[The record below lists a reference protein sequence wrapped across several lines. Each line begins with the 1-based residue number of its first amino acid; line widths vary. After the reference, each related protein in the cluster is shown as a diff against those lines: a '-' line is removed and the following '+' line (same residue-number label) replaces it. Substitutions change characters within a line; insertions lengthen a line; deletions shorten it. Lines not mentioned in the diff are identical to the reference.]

1 MEEIEFLAG
10 WEQCVG
16 HVEIN
21 NPAVRLPRVS
31 ICAIVKNE
39 GDFLLE
45 WVAYYRLMGVDRFV
59 IYDNGSTDGTRLLL
73 DRIAACAGITVVDWP
88 SAAGHATLLFPE
100 ARDVVMSLPNPQD
113 FDWWGNTTLGPQLR
127 AYNHFLTYFGA
138 ETDWALFIDA
148 DEFVV
153 SREGLSLPAL
163 AANYGA
169 APGVGAV
176 AVNWRYFGSSGQ
188 LEPDGRLVTERF
200 TRCAPA
206 RHNGHVH
213 MKTLARTAAVDRML
227 IHSGR
232 LREGWRY
239 VDDLGAAVELRDHAF
254 TPDIS
259 HARLYIHHYSVKS
272 RWEFERKRARGRAPY
287 PDHHPHKHEG
297 LDDAYF
303 RRQDLNDEEDVT
315 LLRHVPAVKAE
326 MARLLG

>member
-73 DRIAACAGITVVDWP
+73 DRIAARAGITVVDWP

-127 AYNHFLTYFGA
+127 AYNHFLTYFGGKPTGRCSSTPMNSSSA
-138 ETDWALFIDA
+138 GKDFPCRRWRRPMVPI
-148 DEFVV
+148 
-153 SREGLSLPAL
+153 PAWGRWRSI
-163 AANYGA
+163 GA
-169 APGVGAV
+169 T
-176 AVNWRYFGSSGQ
+176 S
-188 LEPDGRLVTERF
+188 
-200 TRCAPA
+200 
-206 RHNGHVH
+206 
-213 MKTLARTAAVDRML
+213 
-227 IHSGR
+227 
-232 LREGWRY
+232 
-239 VDDLGAAVELRDHAF
+239 
-254 TPDIS
+254 
-259 HARLYIHHYSVKS
+259 
-272 RWEFERKRARGRAPY
+272 
-287 PDHHPHKHEG
+287 
-297 LDDAYF
+297 
-303 RRQDLNDEEDVT
+303 
-315 LLRHVPAVKAE
+315 VPAGSWNPTA
-326 MARLLG
+326 GW